1 MKKLY
6 DTMKA
11 GRNKGYISLYE
22 RLIPAVVYLV
32 LYMRWFRLL
41 ETSERSDYV
50 MMHSQ
55 LDDMIPFI
63 PVFVLP
69 YFAWFFYVIITISF
83 LMLLPGAEDYYKAL
97 IFMCTGMTLYLL
109 FSTFVPTM
117 QPLRPAVLPG
127 DSVFTR
133 MIGTLYRSDTPT
145 NVFPSIHVYNS
156 IACAIALY
164 RTKALDRHRY
174 IRTAGCVLSV
184 LIVLSTMFIK
194 QHSIIDVAGAFI
206 MAYVMYRI
214 VYQSDFVVDLLRLRE
229 REYAIRPRH
238 WRTGANG

>member
-1 MKKLY
+1 MKKIY
-6 DTMKA
+6 NTMKA
-11 GRNKGYISLYE
+11 GRNKGYIAIYE
-22 RLIPAVVYLV
+22 RLIPAVIYLA
-32 LYMRWFRLL
+32 LYMRWFTLL
-41 ETSERSDYV
+41 ETHEQRDFV
-50 MMHSQ
+50 IMHSR
-55 LDDMIPFI
+55 LDDVIPFI
-63 PVFVLP
+63 PVFVIP
-69 YFAWFFYVIITISF
+69 YFAWFFYVIITIAF

-117 QPLRPAVLPG
+117 QPLRPSVIPG
-127 DSVFTR
+127 DSVFTH
-133 MIGTLYRSDTPT
+133 MIASLYGTDTPT

-164 RTKALDRHRY
+164 KTKALDRHRG
-174 IRTAGCVLSV
+174 IRAAGTVLSV

-206 MAYVMYRI
+206 MSYVMYRI
-214 VYQSDFVVDLLRLRE
+214 VYQSDLVVNMLRLRE
-229 REYAIRPRH
+229 REYAIRP